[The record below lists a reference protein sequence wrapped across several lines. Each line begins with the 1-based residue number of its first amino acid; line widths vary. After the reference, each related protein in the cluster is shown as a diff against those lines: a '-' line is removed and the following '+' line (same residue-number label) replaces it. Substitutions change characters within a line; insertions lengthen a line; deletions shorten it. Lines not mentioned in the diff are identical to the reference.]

1 MSDVPVASTP
11 VHRRRPLNRWLLVG
25 AAVVLILT
33 AVSAAGLLIAQPGSP
48 ASAAGPASRP
58 FVGAAD
64 PGPLRLNVTPSDG
77 RKGVRLNAKVR
88 VRADAGT
95 LRSVKVSSRGR
106 TLDGTFDLRAH
117 TWTAAGGLAP
127 GARYTVSVVA
137 VDTAGNQIRKTTG
150 FTTMRPERELRTSI
164 MPLDG
169 ETVGVGMPIAV
180 FFNEPVKDR
189 AEVER
194 RLVVETASDVEGA
207 WHWFNDEEVRWRP
220 RKYWPAGEKVTLRIG
235 LTGVEAGD
243 GVWGVADRVIR
254 FKIGD
259 THISRVNVDTHRMVV
274 TENGRTVRTMPAST
288 GRDRYP
294 TTNGIHTVLGKEV
307 SRIMDSATV
316 PGIPAGESYRLRV
329 AWATRISN
337 SGEFV
342 HAAPW
347 SVGAQGRA
355 NVSHGC
361 VNLSTAHAAWFYRF
375 SLRGDIVQ
383 VIGSPRQPGEI
394 EGLREWNRS
403 WKEWAAGSALR

>member
-1 MSDVPVASTP
+1 MSHVPVASAP
-11 VHRRRPLNRWLLVG
+11 VDRRRIPTRWLVLG
-25 AAVVLILT
+25 AAVVLTL
-33 AVSAAGLLIAQPGSP
+33 AAAGAGLLIAQPGSP

-58 FVGAAD
+58 YLGAAN
-64 PGPLRLNVTPSDG
+64 PGPLRLNVSPANGKKS
-77 RKGVRLNAKVR
+77 VPLNARVR

-95 LRSVKVSSRGR
+95 LRSVEVRSEGKA
-106 TLDGTFDLRAH
+106 LAGTFDQRAH
-117 TWTAAGGLAP
+117 TWTATGGLAP
-127 GARYTVSVVA
+127 SARYTVSVVTA
-137 VDTAGNQIRKTTG
+137 DTSGRELRKTSA
-150 FTTMRPERELRTSI
+150 FTTMKPERELRTSI

-169 ETVGVGMPIAV
+169 ETVGVGMPIAI

-189 AEVER
+189 AAVER
-194 RLVVETASDVEGA
+194 RLVVETASNVEGA

-220 RKYWPAGEKVTLRIG
+220 RKYWPAGEKVTLRAG
-235 LTGVEAGD
+235 LTGVEAGG

-254 FKIGD
+254 FRIGD
-259 THISRVNVDTHRMVV
+259 THVSRVNVDTHAMVV
-274 TENGRTVRTMPAST
+274 TENGKTVRTMPAST

-294 TTNGIHTVLGKEV
+294 TTNGIHTVLGKEA
-307 SRIMDSATV
+307 SRVMDSATV
-316 PGIPAGESYRLRV
+316 PGIPAGEGYRLKV
-329 AWATRISN
+329 YWATRISN

-347 SVGAQGRA
+347 SVGSQGRA

-361 VNLSTAHAAWFYRF
+361 VNLSTEHAAWFYRF

-383 VIGSPRQPGEI
+383 VIGSPRQPGES